1 MREIASGIRVAAPAQ
16 LHLDVLRL
24 PLTARAVVLRD
35 ELVVGVRRDE
45 AIAGARRELGRL
57 RATRRDVDRRGRL
70 AERVQ
75 ASVRHGEVAST
86 EAALATAEQRAHQ
99 VDRLFEH
106 LATDLERW
114 PAPPDDVLVQV
125 LAGADAEEEAPVEHD
140 VRGRRGLRD
149 DRGMHA
155 DDRTGDPGPDGEL
168 RRRRDPTDDRP
179 DERALTLPVDPR
191 MEVIGEL
198 HVRKTHR
205 LGALRRADDLVR
217 AVLLTRDPKA
227 DLHSLAR
234 CSERAATRVV
244 DDSMRLA
251 LMPGMAKKWAKKRAP
266 SLDPDPKGGS
276 QVADAGKPGA
286 KRRGLPGGAGSQSGS
301 TGVQG
306 RSSPR

>member
-1 MREIASGIRVAAPAQ
+1 MFGGGLEVGRPAQLLCELPAESTRRPELVREIASGIRVAAPAQ

-57 RATRRDVDRRGRL
+57 RAARRDVDRRGRL

-75 ASVRHGEVAST
+75 ASVRHGEVATAES
-86 EAALATAEQRAHQ
+86 ALATAEERAHQ
-99 VDRLFEH
+99 
-106 LATDLERW
+106 
-114 PAPPDDVLVQV
+114 
-125 LAGADAEEEAPVEHD
+125 G
-140 VRGRRGLRD
+140 
-149 DRGMHA
+149 
-155 DDRTGDPGPDGEL
+155 
-168 RRRRDPTDDRP
+168 DPTDDRP
-179 DERALTLPVDPR
+179 DERALALPVDPR

-198 HVRKTHR
+198 HVRKTRR